1 MQSVSVNN
9 ILSDFL
15 DHLGAAPVSVL
26 MLDYDGTLAPFQ
38 VDRDHAY
45 PYPEVVPVL
54 ERIVQCGKTRV
65 IVITGRPVGE
75 IKTLL
80 RPLDKLEVWGSHGME
95 RLLPDRTFRQMEID
109 NETMAVLSRAEEWVI
124 AAGLR
129 SRAEIKPGGI
139 AIHWRGLP
147 DDEVADIKD
156 RVRQGWSP
164 FAERP
169 GLKLLKFEA
178 GLELRVAHPDKGD
191 AVAAILADAEPS
203 AEIAYLGDDLTD
215 EDAFRA
221 LRGRGLPILVRA
233 EYRETSAEAW
243 LRPPNELVGFL
254 NQWLNRTQE

>member
-1 MQSVSVNN
+1 LQSVSVNS
-9 ILSDFL
+9 ILSNFL
-15 DHLGAAPVSVL
+15 DRLSAAPASVL

-38 VDRDHAY
+38 VERDHAY
-45 PYPEVVPVL
+45 PYPDVVSIL
-54 ERIVQCGKTRV
+54 GRIVQCQKTRV
-65 IVITGRPVGE
+65 IVITGRPVVE
-75 IKTLL
+75 MKTLL

-109 NETMAVLSRAEEWVI
+109 NETIAALSRAEEWVI

-139 AIHWRGLP
+139 AVHWRGLP
-147 DDEVADIKD
+147 DFEIADIED
-156 RVRQGWSP
+156 RVRRCWSA

-169 GLKLLKFEA
+169 GLKVLKFEA

-191 AVAAILADAEPS
+191 AVAAILGDTEPT

-221 LRGRGLPILVRA
+221 LRGRGLSVLVRA
-233 EYRETSAEAW
+233 EYRETNAEAW
-243 LRPPNELVGFL
+243 LRPPHELVGFL
-254 NQWLNRTQE
+254 TQWLNRTKE